1 MTMLVAVVIT
11 ENGSVKIEL
20 LWLSSQKTKD
30 ILKVIEIVEEN
41 EPIQKLEHKCQ
52 VSHKI
57 QFFLLM
63 MDLERSK
70 ICTGY
75 K

>member
-11 ENGSVKIEL
+11 ENSSGRKGL
-20 LWLSSQKTKD
+20 LWLWGQKTRD
-30 ILKVIEIVEEN
+30 RLKAIEG
-41 EPIQKLEHKCQ
+41 PIQKLEHKCQ
-52 VSHKI
+52 VSQKI

-63 MDLERSK
+63 MDLDRSET
-70 ICTGY
+70 CRVY

>member
-11 ENGSVKIEL
+11 ENDSVKREL
-20 LWLSSQKTKD
+20 LCPGFKKSKD
-30 ILKVIEIVEEN
+30 MLKAIEMVDEN
-41 EPIQKLEHKCQ
+41 VPICKLEHRCQ
-52 VSHKI
+52 VSQKI

-63 MDLERSK
+63 MDLERSET
-70 ICTGY
+70 CRGY